1 MPWKPQTRSRH
12 QYEERRLYGGHL
24 LKPGKLSP
32 AAIAREGRG
41 SRAAVCQWAHRL
53 TGHPNRLPALTAEP
67 VPGRPARLA
76 DKQWQALLKFLSNG
90 ALVAGVEPDR
100 WTLPRSRA
108 GVCRHCGAEYHPRSL
123 GRQLRVLGWSRQVP
137 APQAR
142 QRDPALVAA
151 WLKRD
156 WPQVKKRL
164 AAAGH
169 RASALMK
176 PAAAS

>member
-53 TGHPNRLPALTAEP
+53 TGHPNRLPALTAES

-108 GVCRHCGAEYHPRSL
+108 GVCRHCGAEYIRGRWAANCASWAGVGRSPRRRPANAIPRSSRRGSSATGPRSKKGSPL
-123 GRQLRVLGWSRQVP
+123 RGTGRL
-137 APQAR
+137 
-142 QRDPALVAA
+142 
-151 WLKRD
+151 
-156 WPQVKKRL
+156 
-164 AAAGH
+164 H
-169 RASALMK
+169 
-176 PAAAS
+176 